1 MRYTA
6 AWKAALFFQAR
17 LQISK
22 LRLLVLLGAAAAIS
36 IVGCQSQGPL
46 PPDSPPAPP
55 PPLSVT
61 FAIRYEPAGE
71 TRLDNI
77 RYVNA
82 VFTIV
87 GGTSANNATVEFIG
101 PGGSPYESRTA
112 LLRDTPFEEQQL
124 EFPLSVAG
132 TLIDTAQL
140 TGTWKVPLFIDGQ
153 MLAEP
158 VFQLNP

>member
-1 MRYTA
+1 MKRYTA
-6 AWKAALFFQAR
+6 APKTALILQPR

-22 LRLLVLLGAAAAIS
+22 LRLLVWLGAAGAIS
-36 IVGCQSQGPL
+36 LGACQSQGPL
-46 PPDSPPAPP
+46 PLNSPPAPP

-77 RYVNA
+77 RYVSA

-101 PGGSPYESRTA
+101 PGGSPYQSRTA
-112 LLRDTPFEEQQL
+112 ALRGTPFADQQL
-124 EFPLSVAG
+124 EFPLSFAG
-132 TLIDTAQL
+132 TLIHTPHL
-140 TGTWKVPLFIDGQ
+140 TCT
-153 MLAEP
+153 
-158 VFQLNP
+158 